1 MSSALELLSS
11 LRATKRDRKVSAS
24 EPLMKALAWAR
35 VSTEKQERD
44 GASIPEQLRE
54 IRAFADKHGIEI
66 LEEYH
71 EAASAFQH
79 QKKRVEFHRML
90 ERARSD
96 RNVNIILVHDLARF
110 GRDSGLAKMQLDEL
124 RRFGRSS
131 DVPE

>member
-1 MSSALELLSS
+1 MNKALELLSS
-11 LRATKRDRKVSAS
+11 LRATKRDQKASAA
-24 EPLMKALAWAR
+24 ELLMKALAWAR

-79 QKKRVEFHRML
+79 QKSAWNFIGCLNGHGQIGM
-90 ERARSD
+90 
-96 RNVNIILVHDLARF
+96 
-110 GRDSGLAKMQLDEL
+110 
-124 RRFGRSS
+124 
-131 DVPE
+131 